1 MPEDDEL
8 DENEEIPEEA
18 LPEEPPKYEDLVA
31 EEPER
36 QVTVES
42 LEVPRGEA
50 GEDGEDDVVKR
61 TDLQAAM
68 QAITPKFKDKRM
80 DSLLQ
85 PVMVSRVFP
94 DNYLDLNYLLV
105 MSMIEEHEGED
116 DIDIV
121 GIITGSQVATSKAY
135 EGKHIIDILEIAGVA
150 HEEEMERLSKEILG
164 A

>member
-1 MPEDDEL
+1 MANDEMN
-8 DENEEIPEEA
+8 DFENGETPEEA
-18 LPEEPPKYEDLVA
+18 LPEEPPKYEDLVT
-31 EEPER
+31 EEPEHP
-36 QVTVES
+36 VS
-42 LEVPRGEA
+42 LGALEVSRDEA
-50 GEDGEDDVVKR
+50 GGDEDDVVTR

-68 QAITPKFKDKRM
+68 KAITPKFKDKRM
-80 DSLLQ
+80 EALLQ

-121 GIITGSQVATSKAY
+121 SIITGSQVATSKAY

-150 HEEEMERLSKEILG
+150 HEEEMEKLSKEILG